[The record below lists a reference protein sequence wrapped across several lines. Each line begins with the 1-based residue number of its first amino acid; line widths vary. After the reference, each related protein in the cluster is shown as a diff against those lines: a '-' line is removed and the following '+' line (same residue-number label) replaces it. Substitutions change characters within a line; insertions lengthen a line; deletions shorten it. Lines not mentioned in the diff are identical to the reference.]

1 MKKFFKRLLWWTVI
15 IILIIVFLRILNSL
29 NFSGTSG
36 VLTLVSF
43 LLAPVCLLIGGIY
56 LLKFVLRKKDNPS
69 KTAEPEKGT
78 GKEKPKAPEKKP
90 WLVRILVTLGIL
102 ALLIYGGVKL
112 LSSNDVRNQLASQ
125 SLRQT
130 SIDTLGCSTGG
141 YIEPNHRGTTRY
153 VVMPRGCWTDVI
165 YQPNIN
171 GYLSKRFAI
180 DPKGKITAQF
190 GFGGERWLD
199 PYETDPGSNRKFKGT
214 TTVRFKNSGKQP
226 VVVDIITG

>member
-90 WLVRILVTLGIL
+90 WLVRTVVTLGIL
-102 ALLIYGGVKL
+102 AVIIYGGIKL
-112 LSSNDVRNQLASQ
+112 FSPGGMARNQLTSQ
-125 SLRQT
+125 SPRV

-141 YIEPNHRGTTRY
+141 FIEPNPRGTTRY
-153 VVMPRGCWTDVI
+153 VVMPNDCWTDIVYRPSTKGI
-165 YQPNIN
+165 PSPKFLAGI
-171 GYLSKRFAI
+171 
-180 DPKGKITAQF
+180 KGKITIQF
-190 GFGGERWLD
+190 GYGRDRWEKA
-199 PYETDPGSNRKFKGT
+199 YETDPSDGSVFRGIT
-214 TTVRFKNSGKQP
+214 AMRFKNTGSQP
-226 VVVDIITG
+226 IVVDVTVS